1 MKRPDPKVLILD
13 DDPSVT
19 GLLADVMKLEGYEV
33 LESNSSKDVLF
44 LARQFRPDVLLLDL
58 MMPEVD
64 GCDVCGYFR
73 NDPELRHT
81 RIIVLTARDDQAT
94 KVRCYQA
101 GADIFLSKPFE
112 LDELRQIV
120 QNHVASKLGTDQ
132 LIEELR
138 NMTVHDPASNCF
150 NRRYMERRIVEE
162 LRRLER
168 SHRQVALVLMDLDH
182 FNQINLR
189 YGFGFGND
197 VLKNVVEAIRHE
209 LRDID
214 LLGRYGE
221 DSFLILLPDTTPS
234 GAKSVVSRIQKVIS
248 SLVFLKKKRLVL
260 HANMISKLLQKGAK
274 LEDTLKTLEND
285 LERVKQFKAGKAD

>member
-1 MKRPDPKVLILD
+1 MKRPDAKILILD

-19 GLLADVMKLEGYEV
+19 GFLADVMQNDGYEV

-64 GCDVCGYFR
+64 GCDVCGFFR
-73 NDPELRHT
+73 SDPELRHT
-81 RIIVLTARDDQAT
+81 RIIVLTARDDQPT
-94 KVRCYQA
+94 RVRCYQA

-112 LDELRQIV
+112 IDELRQIV
-120 QNHVASKLGTDQ
+120 HNHVSSKLGSDH
-132 LIEELR
+132 LIEDLR
-138 NMTVHDPASNCF
+138 KLTVHDPVSNCF
-150 NRRYMERRIVEE
+150 NRRYMERRIAEE

-168 SHRQVALVLMDLDH
+168 SNRQVAVILMQLDH

-189 YGFGFGND
+189 YGFAFGND
-197 VLKNVVEAIRHE
+197 VLKNVVESIKHE

-221 DSFLILLPDTTPS
+221 DSFLIILPDTSPS

-274 LEDTLKTLEND
+274 LEDTLHALEHD
-285 LERVKQFKAGKAD
+285 LERVKKFKVGKAE